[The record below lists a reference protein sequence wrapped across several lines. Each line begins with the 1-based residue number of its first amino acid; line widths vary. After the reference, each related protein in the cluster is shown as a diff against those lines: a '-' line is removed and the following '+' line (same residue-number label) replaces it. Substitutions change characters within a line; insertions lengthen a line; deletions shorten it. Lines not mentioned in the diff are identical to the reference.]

1 MLQSYQLLTDRRET
15 DINEGLETKKIWGF
29 EEDDKYAKKSAPY
42 SSDDAQHY
50 SITLRDSQRYT

>member
-29 EEDDKYAKKSAPY
+29 KENDKYAEKSISH

-50 SITLRDSQRYT
+50 SIALKSSQRYT